1 LPQKFASNFQGLGLD
16 SIVTKGFG
24 PTAPVGDNKIA
35 AGRQLNRR
43 VEVIV
48 RGEVS
53 AIKSARKRPVRLKG
67 VLPSKRAGGFAASSQ
82 R

>member
-24 PTAPVGDNKIA
+24 PTAPVGDNKTA

-48 RGEVS
+48 RSEVV
-53 AIKSARKRPVRLKG
+53 AANRYVTARLY
-67 VLPSKRAGGFAASSQ
+67 
-82 R
+82 